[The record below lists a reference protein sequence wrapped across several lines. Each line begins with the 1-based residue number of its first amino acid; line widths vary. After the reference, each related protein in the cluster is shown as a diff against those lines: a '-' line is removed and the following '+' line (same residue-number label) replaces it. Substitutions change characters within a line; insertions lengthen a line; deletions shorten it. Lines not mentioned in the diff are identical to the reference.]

1 MRVGVLGGTF
11 DPVHFGHLLLAE
23 LCREECRLDRV
34 LFVPA
39 GVPPHKLGRA
49 ITPAAARGAML
60 ELAIAGN
67 PAFAVDRRELQRR
80 DPCYTVDTLRE
91 LRQEQPG
98 TQFVFLMGADSLA
111 DFPTWRTPAEIL
123 RLVEVAVVRRRGEP
137 EPDWSPVRG
146 LGVANWEERVR
157 LVTGPAV
164 DYSATE
170 IRRRVGA
177 GASIRYQVPA
187 AVECYIRQ
195 HGLYASRPHAG

>member
-91 LRQEQPG
+91 LRQEQIVCG
-98 TQFVFLMGADSLA
+98 KGHVL
-111 DFPTWRTPAEIL
+111 
-123 RLVEVAVVRRRGEP
+123 
-137 EPDWSPVRG
+137 
-146 LGVANWEERVR
+146 
-157 LVTGPAV
+157 
-164 DYSATE
+164 
-170 IRRRVGA
+170 
-177 GASIRYQVPA
+177 
-187 AVECYIRQ
+187 
-195 HGLYASRPHAG
+195 